1 MKNLSLIDKVLFI
14 INNLVAFALCIAY
27 FLPYFSPDKY
37 AKIGIISLAVPL
49 LIFINVAFAIFWL
62 IKLKKQFLL
71 SAVVLLLGF
80 KYVNSLYKI
89 PSDDKVKLTEGVSIM
104 NYNVRMFNL
113 YLWIDDKTINS
124 KIIDFLTNENPDI
137 LCIQEFHASEKE
149 HFKYKYSYIKTNE
162 DQSKIG
168 QAIFSK
174 YKIIDSG
181 SLDFQKSGNNAIFA
195 DIVIKKDTVRIYNIH
210 LESLRLNILKENF
223 GEKNS
228 DQIRKRFEKAFKK
241 QVSQANLILAHQS
254 NSPYKTII
262 SGDFNN
268 TQFSWVYREM
278 KKGKNDAFAE
288 QGSGF
293 GKTFD
298 YPFPFRIDYILV
310 DDSIEITSFKTFDFK
325 YSDHFPIKTT
335 LAL

>member
-1 MKNLSLIDKVLFI
+1 MKELSLIDKVLFF
-14 INNLVAFALCIAY
+14 INNLIAFALCIAY
-27 FLPYFSPDKY
+27 FLPFFSPDKY

-49 LIFINVAFAIFWL
+49 LIFINVAFLIFWVV
-62 IKLKKQFLL
+62 KFKKQFLL
-71 SAVVLLLGF
+71 SAIVLLLGF

-89 PSDDKVKLTEGVSIM
+89 PKESDNQNTEGISLM

-113 YLWIDDKTINS
+113 YQWIDDKTINS
-124 KIIDFLTNENPDI
+124 KIIAFLTEEKPDI
-137 LCIQEFHASEKE
+137 LCIQEFHASEKN
-149 HFKYKYSYIKTNE
+149 HFTYRYKYIKTNE
-162 DQSKIG
+162 DNSKIG
-168 QAIFSK
+168 QAIYSK
-174 YKIIDSG
+174 FKIINSG
-181 SLDFQKSGNNAIFA
+181 SLDFKNSGNNAIFA

-210 LESLRLNILKENF
+210 LESLKLNILKENF

-241 QVSQANLILAHQS
+241 QVSQANLILEHQS
-254 NSPYKTII
+254 KSPFKNII
-262 SGDFNN
+262 CGDFNN

-310 DDSIEITSFKTFDFK
+310 DETIEVSAFKTFEVK
-325 YSDHFPIKTT
+325 YSDHFPIKAT

>member
-1 MKNLSLIDKVLFI
+1 MKELSLIDKVLFF
-14 INNLVAFALCIAY
+14 INNLIAFALCIAY
-27 FLPYFSPDKY
+27 FLPFFSPDKY

-49 LIFINVAFAIFWL
+49 LIFVNVAFLIFWA

-71 SAVVLLLGF
+71 SAIVLLVGF

-89 PSDDKVKLTEGVSIM
+89 PSESDNQNTEGVSLM

-113 YLWIDDKTINS
+113 YQWIDDKTINS
-124 KIIDFLTNENPDI
+124 KIIAFLTDEKPDI
-137 LCIQEFHASEKE
+137 LCIQEFHASEKN
-149 HFKYKYSYIKTNE
+149 HFTYRYKYIKTNE
-162 DQSKIG
+162 DNSKIG
-168 QAIFSK
+168 QAIYSK
-174 YKIIDSG
+174 FKIINSG
-181 SLDFQKSGNNAIFA
+181 SLDFKNTGNNAIFA
-195 DIVIKKDTVRIYNIH
+195 DIVIRKDTVRIYNIH
-210 LESLRLNILKENF
+210 LESLKLNILKENF

-241 QVSQANLILAHQS
+241 QVSQANLILEHQS
-254 NSPYKTII
+254 KSPYKNII
-262 SGDFNN
+262 CGDFNN

-310 DDSIEITSFKTFDFK
+310 DETIEVNAFKTFEVK
-325 YSDHFPIKTT
+325 YSDHFPIKAT
-335 LAL
+335 LVL